1 MVPLETTKSSC
12 CLVCL
17 LTLLFCFIQMQLTLP
32 AWSTHP
38 KTATKSAHFYFLVK
52 HGSYIYSRTP
62 LTQILKRDEKE
73 SEFQSSICDVNID
86 SLLIL
91 QPFSIQQKG
100 SDRIMHFYDNPG
112 K

>member
-1 MVPLETTKSSC
+1 
-12 CLVCL
+12 
-17 LTLLFCFIQMQLTLP
+17 MQLTLP

-73 SEFQSSICDVNID
+73 FEFQSSICDVNID